1 MKTLSLGIALL
12 LPGAAHAFCGT
23 YIGGAGDDLYNDAS
37 EIIMARQGDKTT
49 LTLLNDYS
57 GNLTEF
63 AMVIPVPEV
72 LEEENVRTV
81 NGDFVETIRRFS
93 EPRLVEYT
101 CDTVPREGGNPLG
114 CVYYDYSL
122 NASRDDVGAEPE
134 EPSTVLVESEFS
146 VGIYDIVVLS
156 AEESGDLIEWLNT
169 NGYAVDATSEDI
181 LAEYIASGS
190 YFFAAKI
197 DLGDQLV
204 DGPLGSTW
212 LEPLQF
218 TYTSS
223 GFSLPIRLGTLNS
236 RGTQD
241 LIVYTLTHMKRV
253 PPPFRIIPK

>member
-1 MKTLSLGIALL
+1 
-12 LPGAAHAFCGT
+12 
-23 YIGGAGDDLYNDAS
+23 LYNDAS

-101 CDTVPREGGNPLG
+101 CDTVPVPSRPIYFPLG
-114 CVYYDYSL
+114 CAVDYGVEFGGT
-122 NASRDDVGAEPE
+122 DDVRALDSDGE
-134 EPSTVLVESEFS
+134 ESTVLVESEFT

-156 AEESGDLIEWLNT
+156 AEESDDLIDWLNT
-169 NGYAVDATSEDI
+169 NGYAVDPTSED
-181 LAEYIASGS
+181 LLGEYIESGS
-190 YFFAAKI
+190 FFFAAKI

-204 DGPLGSTW
+204 DGNQGSTW

-241 LIVYTLTHMKRV
+241 LLIYTLT
-253 PPPFRIIPK
+253 